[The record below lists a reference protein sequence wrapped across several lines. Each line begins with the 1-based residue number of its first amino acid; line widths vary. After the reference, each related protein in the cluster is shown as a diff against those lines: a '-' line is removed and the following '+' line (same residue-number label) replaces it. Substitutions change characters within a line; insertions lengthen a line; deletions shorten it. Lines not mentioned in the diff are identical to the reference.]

1 MMTNVSFFRG
11 NLLVR
16 ASFTRPILDFEQL
29 APVFNSMI
37 YSSLQPSFAISANDF
52 SVNRSNRLGEICIKF
67 NLYSG
72 PNSIALFS
80 DRLAF
85 EFVNLVTTDYP
96 VVLDLLHRVHDAFP
110 QHFSLLESE
119 RFETQYLSHFLLPP
133 SESVEQYLGR
143 FAMRQRLTGFANLGD
158 FFEDPIARI
167 SVVSADQS
175 WQSRLSIERSL
186 AVANGIFLD
195 LSTILNHA
203 SWDVPFLDKVTQL
216 RKIALAWFESLE
228 LEPTDVFP

>member
-1 MMTNVSFFRG
+1 MMTKVSFYRG

-16 ASFTRPILDFEQL
+16 ASFTRPILDFGQL

-37 YSSLQPSFAISANDF
+37 YSSLQPAFAISANDF
-52 SVNRSNRLGEICIKF
+52 STNVSNRLSEICIKF

-85 EFVNLVTTDYP
+85 EFVNLATTDYP
-96 VVLDLLHRVHDAFP
+96 IVLDLLHRVHDAFP
-110 QHFSLLESE
+110 QYFLSLECE
-119 RFETQYLSHFLLPP
+119 RFETQYLSHFLLLPT
-133 SESVEQYLGR
+133 ESVEQYLAR
-143 FAMRQRLTGFANLGD
+143 FAMKERLTGFANLGD
-158 FFEDPIARI
+158 FFEEPTARI

-186 AVANGIFLD
+186 ATANGIFLD
-195 LSTILNHA
+195 LSTILSHT
-203 SWDVPFLDKVTQL
+203 SWGVPFLDKLALL
-216 RKIALAWFESLE
+216 RRIAHAWFASLALESA
-228 LEPTDVFP
+228 DVFP